1 MSGARRL
8 SGSAKAALCLAL
20 LAAAAS
26 ACGEDGK
33 TAPER
38 CLDPPLPIYDIQ
50 AAGEQGDNP
59 CVTKPGYAISGTT
72 SGGTSG
78 GGTSGAAGG
87 P

>member
-1 MSGARRL
+1 MSRPRTF
-8 SGSAKAALCLAL
+8 SSSAKIALGLTL
-20 LAAAAS
+20 LLGAFV

-38 CLDPPLPIYDIQ
+38 CSDPPLPIYDIQ
-50 AAGEQGDNP
+50 AAGQPDVDNP

-72 SGGTSG
+72 TSPGGTG
-78 GGTSGAAGG
+78 GG